1 MSTIHPAPS
10 GKIPILL
17 YHDLQSA
24 EQPNEKQGAATQG
37 TVVSANN
44 FEQQI
49 KYLHDNGYKTISLDQ
64 YLSIRRQDLS
74 LPRKT
79 IILTF
84 DDGHISNYTLAF
96 PILKQYGYTACFFVV
111 TKNINT
117 KFHLSRK
124 QIIEMHRSGME
135 FGSHGTSHA
144 FLPLLSRSEL
154 IDELQESKQIL
165 ENILKTE
172 IYYLA
177 YPGGHY
183 NNHVLGAARSAGYYA
198 ACSCVQGFNGFATDL
213 FRLRR
218 IEIRSGFDADDF
230 STLFNPFSIAFY
242 QFVDTTKACFKRLV
256 GLRAYAGFRKKLY
269 KFYFFKR

>member
-1 MSTIHPAPS
+1 MPTIYPIPN

-17 YHDLQSA
+17 YHDLESA

-37 TVVSANN
+37 TVVSATI
-44 FEQQI
+44 FKEQI
-49 KYLHDNGYKTISLDQ
+49 KYLHSNGYKTISLKQ
-64 YLSIRRQDLS
+64 YFSIRRQNLS
-74 LPRKT
+74 FPRKT

-84 DDGHISNYTLAF
+84 DDGHVSNYTLAF

-117 KFHLSRK
+117 KYHLSRG

-135 FGSHGTSHA
+135 FGSHGASHS
-144 FLPLLSRSEL
+144 FLPLLSHSEL
-154 IDELQESKQIL
+154 IDELQESKLTLEKIL
-165 ENILKTE
+165 ETE
-172 IYYLA
+172 ICYLA

-183 NNHVLGAARSAGYYA
+183 NNHVLSAARTTGYYG
-198 ACSCVQGFNGFATDL
+198 ACSCIQGFNGVATDL

-218 IEIRSGFDADDF
+218 IEIRSGFNAQDF

-242 QFVDTTKACFKRLV
+242 KFVDTTKACFKRLV